1 MLLVPLKLLSF
12 RLYCSIYFVISL
24 AFCFAIFCVTRESM
38 ESHKARAL
46 MEKYSV
52 QIEFVTEQATE
63 WLYKKIAELYDKV
76 LDNEFIEREISKFNE
91 ENDGLSVYWIKQE
104 SDLKILDSVNDDV
117 LSRVSIGRS
126 LLQKSFESTESKSIL
141 PIAVTVKSSRNA
153 GILLFHVP
161 LAQIQDLIEG
171 ILDSDRRM
179 SVAILKEN
187 MDVLLA
193 MNLHQKIDLT
203 DASNSR
209 LTDFINLLKGR
220 YTKSTVTKLDNFP
233 ISIYY
238 SYSADVD
245 LFLLSGFKGVFFLCS
260 CWFMVSLLAHL
271 FLNSELIKLLRVY
284 KLRNVNQTFYLKEF
298 ANLRLHASLFL
309 NKIRSYESE
318 IAKLVD
324 ENTKLQDLNK
334 SYAFERIRV
343 NTVLDELTAEKEV
356 LLIDKMILE
365 EKIDYLSRKVER
377 NAE

>member
-1 MLLVPLKLLSF
+1 
-12 RLYCSIYFVISL
+12 
-24 AFCFAIFCVTRESM
+24 M